1 MSLKS
6 PFKKVVYPKVIFFN
20 IIKEK
25 KRKEKK
31 KKKKKKER
39 KESAIY
45 IKQDLLYIYKRYITN
60 TNAVPNML

>member
-31 KKKKKKER
+31 KKRKKKE
-39 KESAIY
+39 KG
-45 IKQDLLYIYKRYITN
+45 KCYIYKARPIVHIQKIHN
-60 TNAVPNML
+60 